1 MFEKQYMLKGKHA
14 TYAKFLSLTTLKKNK
29 DAKIAG
35 VFRANID
42 IYLVAPL
49 IGVNFNLKSEEDTIS
64 NDELAIFAEQLISQ
78 QDNLI
83 NVFRLVMLSENS
95 SNLSDDER
103 IERAFKEDE
112 DSEKLAANMEL
123 FHKYMRGG
131 IEWLYDQFTEE
142 ASTKDDYLAKILKV
156 TQTYKLETFM

>member
-1 MFEKQYMLKGKHA
+1 MFDKQYYFKGKHA
-14 TYAKFLSLTTLKKNK
+14 TYVKFLSATTQKLNK
-29 DAKIAG
+29 DVKVAG
-35 VFRANID
+35 VFRAIID

-49 IGVNFNLKSEEDTIS
+49 IGVNFNLKADEDTIS
-64 NDELAIFAEQLISQ
+64 NDNVRIFADAMINQ

-95 SNLSDDER
+95 TNLSDDEK
-103 IERAFKEDE
+103 IDRAFKEDE
-112 DSEKLAANMEL
+112 DSEKLAVNMEL

-131 IEWLYDQFTEE
+131 IEWLYEQFTED
-142 ASTKDDYLAKILKV
+142 ATTKDDYLAKILKV